1 MIVTI
6 LKKYIPRILRS
17 MHREFKV
24 SVEKQ
29 KKYLKKFAEPQ
40 NDLERAYYQYKCQQI
55 FWGKIFSF
63 AASCAAFVLFPVQ
76 YQKLKKKVLRNKEFE
91 YENCSLILVADEMP
105 EGIFPE
111 KLIKEF
117 DKYKKVGA
125 MDGFYFDKT
134 DVLLFEKLKK
144 KYWYSPYFLY
154 KCLMKQAGYS
164 YIIHKYNP
172 KAIAA
177 CGAECTYTS
186 SYLTFYCKQKKV
198 EHYDVMHG
206 EMFFYILDAF
216 SHFDRFYVWDKYYEK
231 LLRSLRVNSEFI
243 IAQPES
249 IKMNFDVVDV
259 ADLKKYEYK
268 YYLQMQDGIELKNIA
283 ESMQKLKKMGYTV
296 CVRYHPRTI
305 NLTEIKS
312 LFKGIDL
319 ENPRKV
325 PIEKSIKTAKKVV
338 GLNSTVLFQA
348 YTSGRTVV
356 IDDVSNPWMYEKL
369 KELQYIL
376 IKRNCALLS
385 AQLR

>member
-1 MIVTI
+1 MIVSI

-24 SVEKQ
+24 PIEKQ
-29 KKYLKKFAEPQ
+29 KRFLRKFPEPK
-40 NDLERAYYQYKCQQI
+40 NGGERSYYQYKCQQV
-55 FWGKIFSF
+55 FWGKMFSY
-63 AASCAAFVLFPVQ
+63 AASCAALILFPIQ
-76 YQKLKKKVLRNKEFE
+76 YLKLKKEVHRDNKVECE
-91 YENCSLILVADEMP
+91 ECDLILVADEMP
-105 EGIFPE
+105 EGIFPQ
-111 KLIKEF
+111 KLIGEF
-117 DKYKKVGA
+117 GKYKKVGA
-125 MDGFYFDKT
+125 MDGFFFDKA
-134 DVLLFEKLKK
+134 DILIFEKLRK

-186 SYLTFYCKQKKV
+186 SYLTSYCKQKNV

-216 SHFDRFYVWDKYYEK
+216 SHFDRFYVWDEYYKK
-231 LLRSLRVNSEFI
+231 LLLRLRVKSRFV

-249 IKMNFDVVDV
+249 IKIDFDSVDV
-259 ADLKKYEYK
+259 SGLKEYDYK

-283 ESMQKLKKMGYTV
+283 ESMQKLRTMGCSV

-305 NLTEIKS
+305 NLAEIES
-312 LFKGIDL
+312 LFKEIDL
-319 ENPRKV
+319 ENPREV

-338 GLNSTVLFQA
+338 GLNTTVLFQT

-356 IDDVSNPWMYEKL
+356 IDDISNQWMYEKL

-376 IKRNCALLS
+376 IDRNCALLS
-385 AQLR
+385 AQIR